1 MKKKR
6 IIYRV
11 IVDFEYRNKSK
22 SIYSRTIIKKD
33 TIDTFALSK
42 DKKEIYDYI
51 ESRMLKQINR
61 KKKDVEIEITNI
73 QIEGEYGKTN
83 YII

>member
-83 YII
+83 YKI